1 MAIGD
6 EARGERLKAMMKR
19 ILIYSLLMMAM
30 GMSAQEVPTFFPR
43 KFLLEHFT
51 SANCNM
57 CPLGMKYIAEYL
69 DKQTTPYIWV
79 SHHAVYGTDEY
90 TIPESN
96 TIAMNYLGMNSVPS
110 VVFNRTE
117 QRGKMV
123 NNAWNLETWIAED
136 IRVEGDTVAE
146 ASVLIE
152 HKFNALT
159 RKLDVTVSGQVAN
172 AERSAYLLTILIKE
186 NRLVGKQAD
195 ANTSYKQT
203 GWIEYMH
210 PRVVRDIVTATFGD
224 TVKVENQMYNYSTSY
239 IMDDEWLAENCCV
252 VAYLTPLDK
261 GPVINAEQAPL
272 VAGSAGGEQ
281 YGPYGITDKQ
291 GPSNKISFDS
301 VQLVRNGEDK
311 LEIILTSTKTM
322 KTYAGICKQVGYIYV
337 NAEDDVLQAGS
348 YPIVDGEEFGT
359 ITAGYRVD
367 EEETF
372 GGSRL
377 VYALSEDLKN
387 GIVTPIHMW
396 RMSSGEMVV
405 DDKGNISLNFT
416 TYNGTSVTA
425 TALYDFLPAV
435 TGVENIQG
443 GRSLEDKKV
452 LRQGQLMIHKLGEWY
467 NILGFKV
474 SE

>member
-1 MAIGD
+1 MVAI
-6 EARGERLKAMMKR
+6 
-19 ILIYSLLMMAM
+19 

-252 VAYLTPLDK
+252 VAYLTSLDK
-261 GPVINAEQAPL
+261 SPVINAEQAPL

-372 GGSRL
+372 SGSRL

-425 TALYDFLPAV
+425 TALYDFSPAV